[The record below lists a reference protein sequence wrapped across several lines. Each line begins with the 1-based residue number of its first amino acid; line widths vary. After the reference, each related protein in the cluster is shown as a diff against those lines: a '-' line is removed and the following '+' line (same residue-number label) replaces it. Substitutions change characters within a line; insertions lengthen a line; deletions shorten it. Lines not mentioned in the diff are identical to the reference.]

1 MVNKEEYMKVKI
13 KKTHPSG
20 KIPTYPTF
28 DLYSAESV
36 RFDYNETKV
45 VKLGVK
51 MEIPEGHV
59 LLLFPGASLGK
70 NAGFRMVNGIE
81 VIDSDYIG
89 TISVLCENI
98 YSKID
103 YIRKGDRIAKG
114 IIAKIPK
121 IEFEEVEE
129 LSTTER
135 GDGGFGSTGV

>member
-1 MVNKEEYMKVKI
+1 MKVKI

-45 VKLGVK
+45 VKLGIK
-51 MEIPEGHV
+51 MEIPAGHV
-59 LLLFPGASLGK
+59 LLLFPGTSLGK
-70 NAGFRMVNGIE
+70 NTGFRMVNGIE
-81 VIDSDYIG
+81 VIDSDYTG
-89 TISVLCENI
+89 MISVLCENI
-98 YSKID
+98 YSQID

-121 IEFEEVEE
+121 VEFEEVEE
-129 LSTTER
+129 LSTT
-135 GDGGFGSTGV
+135 GV

>member
-1 MVNKEEYMKVKI
+1 MKVKI

-36 RFDYNETKV
+36 RFDYNEIKV
-45 VKLGVK
+45 VKLGIK

-59 LLLFPGASLGK
+59 LLLFPGTSLGK

-81 VIDSDYIG
+81 VIDSDYTG

-98 YSKID
+98 YSQID

-121 IEFEEVEE
+121 VEFEEVEE
-129 LSTTER
+129 LST
-135 GDGGFGSTGV
+135 DS

>member
-1 MVNKEEYMKVKI
+1 MKVKI
-13 KKTHPSG
+13 KKTHPNG

-81 VIDSDYIG
+81 VIDSDYTG

-98 YSKID
+98 YSRID

-121 IEFEEVEE
+121 VEFEEVGE

-135 GDGGFGSTGV
+135 DEDGFGSTGV